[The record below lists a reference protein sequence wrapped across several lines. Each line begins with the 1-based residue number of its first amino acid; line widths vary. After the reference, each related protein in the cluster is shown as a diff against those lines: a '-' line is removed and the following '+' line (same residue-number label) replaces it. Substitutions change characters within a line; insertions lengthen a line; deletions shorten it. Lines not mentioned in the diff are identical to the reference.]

1 HYPSPVV
8 TSAALAARTSRIS
21 IRAGSVVL
29 PLHHPVRV
37 AEDWAMIDSLSNGRV
52 GFSIASGWHARDF
65 ILMPGGHEGRKARM
79 MEMLPVLRALWR
91 GEAVSFSNGTEDFS
105 VRIRPLP
112 VQEEIPIWLTAAG
125 NRESFV
131 EAGTNQLNLL
141 TFLALTS
148 PEALSE
154 KIEAY
159 VSAFAATERPGRDA
173 KPHVSVMVH

>member
-8 TSAALAARTSRIS
+8 TSAALAGRTKRIS

-37 AEDWAMIDSLSNGRV
+37 AEDWAMIDNLSNGRV

-65 ILMPGGHEGRKARM
+65 VLMPGAHETRKARM
-79 MEMLPVLRALWR
+79 MEMLPVLRSLWR
-91 GEAVSFSNGTEDFS
+91 GEEVVFSNGTEEFP
-105 VRIRPLP
+105 VRIRPRP
-112 VQEEIPIWLTAAG
+112 VQTEIPIWLTAAG
-125 NRESFV
+125 NPESFI
-131 EAGTNQLNLL
+131 EAGTHQLNLL
-141 TFLALTS
+141 SFLALTS

-159 VSAFAATERPGRDA
+159 VNAFAANERPGSPA